1 MEGMPTVFLVV
12 SIIGALFTLNA
23 FRPRYHR
30 TLFVVP
36 SFFAGWLTGELPLH
50 HLVWQLAATV
60 GFVLAG
66 ALDGWQGWAALGV
79 SVASWSGLVLLATRA
94 RRTEAIVAM
103 ALDSGLRGELDDVS
117 RDARAETPAP
127 ERMPH
132 RALVIALPIAVR
144 GVEVVRDVEYAEGA
158 GRRHRL
164 DVYRPRTPVTGAP
177 VLLQIHGGGWVIG
190 NKRQQAL
197 PLMYHLARKGWV
209 CVAANYRLSP
219 RATFPDHLVDVK
231 LALRWIREHIEEHGG
246 DPTFVAVTGGS
257 AGGHLAAMVAL
268 TAGDPEYQPGFED
281 VDTSVRACVPFYG
294 VYDLSG
300 TFTGRGPDTL
310 TRFVERVVLKR
321 RLADD
326 PAAFERAR
334 RPSGGCAPTHLRSW
348 SSTGRTTPSCRCRRR
363 ARSWRRC
370 GPCRAGPSCTSS
382 CRVRSTRSRSCTRS
396 APSTSSAAAARFLAS
411 VHTGYLAGPAAP
423 ASGAGNP
430 AGS

>member
-1 MEGMPTVFLVV
+1 
-12 SIIGALFTLNA
+12 
-23 FRPRYHR
+23 
-30 TLFVVP
+30 
-36 SFFAGWLTGELPLH
+36 
-50 HLVWQLAATV
+50 
-60 GFVLAG
+60 
-66 ALDGWQGWAALGV
+66 
-79 SVASWSGLVLLATRA
+79 
-94 RRTEAIVAM
+94 
-103 ALDSGLRGELDDVS
+103 
-117 RDARAETPAP
+117 
-127 ERMPH
+127 MPH

-246 DPTFVAVTGGS
+246 DPAFVAVTGGS

-326 PAAFERAR
+326 PAAFERASPIR
-334 RPSGGCAPTHLRSW
+334 
-348 SSTGRTTPSCRCRRR
+348 
-363 ARSWRRC
+363 
-370 GPCRAGPSCTSS
+370 
-382 CRVRSTRSRSCTRS
+382 RVRADAPPFMVVHGTNDSLVPVQEARAFVEALRAVSSRPVVYVELPGAQHAFEVLYSVRTEHVVRG
-396 APSTSSAAAARFLAS
+396 AARFLAS